1 MEKVKKTL
9 VRTARLVI
17 AVAGSKSEEG
27 LTFYDAREITRTGI
41 SDIVFAGWE
50 TTLEKHGLDLKFT
63 RDKRKR
69 GRYFTI
75 SNLTSIE
82 VGLLNRFFYESE
94 FRLLKKQLA
103 SLEKRLKKK
112 EEKAA
117 SYVNKTVRNDGT
129 TVRRA
134 KRRKKTE
141 PEQKQEEGVH

>member
-1 MEKVKKTL
+1 MEKIKKTL

-17 AVAGSKSEEG
+17 AVAGSKSEEV
-27 LTFYDAREITRTGI
+27 TFCDARLITKTGI
-41 SDIVFAGWE
+41 SDIVFAGWN
-50 TTLEKHGLDLKFT
+50 TTLEKHGLDLKFV

-69 GRYFTI
+69 GRYFTF

-94 FRLLKKQLA
+94 YRLLKKQLA

-117 SYVNKTVRNDGT
+117 NYVNKTVKTAGT
-129 TVRRA
+129 TAVRRA
-134 KRRKKTE
+134 KRRKTE
-141 PEQKQEEGVH
+141 DKQKQEEVH

>member
-27 LTFYDAREITRTGI
+27 LTFCDAREITRTGI

-94 FRLLKKQLA
+94 FRLLKKQLS

-117 SYVNKTVRNDGT
+117 SYVVRNAGT

-134 KRRKKTE
+134 KKRKKTE
-141 PEQKQEEGVH
+141 TEVKQKQEEEVH

>member
-17 AVAGSKSEEG
+17 AVAGSKSEE
-27 LTFYDAREITRTGI
+27 LTFCDAREITRTGI

-117 SYVNKTVRNDGT
+117 SYVNKTVKNAGT

-134 KRRKKTE
+134 KRKKTE
-141 PEQKQEEGVH
+141 AKQKQEEEVH